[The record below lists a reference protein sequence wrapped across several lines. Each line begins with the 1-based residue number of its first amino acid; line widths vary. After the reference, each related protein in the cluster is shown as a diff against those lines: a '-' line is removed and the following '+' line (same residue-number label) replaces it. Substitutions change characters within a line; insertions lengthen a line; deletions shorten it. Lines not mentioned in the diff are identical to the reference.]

1 MREKNGGARALTGQQ
16 ALDEAEDLPDPLAL
30 SGDLVVIAHLP
41 RAALPEQPER
51 VGKRLREVGWRIRLA
66 AAGREPN
73 LRRGHPRKGRTAGRV
88 GAVVPAAAASRRSNF
103 RSRESGTFL
112 DRVRDPALD
121 SRASRGRGGWF
132 PHASR
137 SFQLSVRRSFTTEAV
152 TSRPRLADRDLV
164 ERDLRDA
171 NFASPFPET
180 QKATMTSTLA
190 PARARQLCAR
200 SSMSTRKKRP
210 EAFTVQVRRVQ
221 AKWRLVDCRP
231 DHAAWLKF
239 GTDPGCLRIEK
250 LSQHPPQHFTHFPA
264 KLGTHFPN
272 FQLRV
277 VIIIAAKIG
286 PNRRDPPAGP
296 FTMRANDDEFHH
308 KRRGRA
314 KPTFDRRQSQSQSQS
329 AFLPSL
335 RHVPVTTASL
345 GSARGSSRGRP
356 PRTPP

>member
-1 MREKNGGARALTGQQ
+1 MSGRKKRRRCEARALTGQQ
-16 ALDEAEDLPDPLAL
+16 ALDEVEDLPDPLAL

-73 LRRGHPRKGRTAGRV
+73 HLRRGHPRKGRTAGRV

-103 RSRESGTFL
+103 RSRGSGTFL

-121 SRASRGRGGWF
+121 PRASRGRGVF

-152 TSRPRLADRDLV
+152 TSRPPFADRDLL

-200 SSMSTRKKRP
+200 SSVSTRKKRP

-239 GTDPGCLRIEK
+239 GTDPVCLRIEK
-250 LSQHPPQHFTHFPA
+250 YRKIVPTPSTTFHPLSRRT
-264 KLGTHFPN
+264 
-272 FQLRV
+272 
-277 VIIIAAKIG
+277 
-286 PNRRDPPAGP
+286 RDPFSQFSVAGCYYYRSKDWAKQTRP
-296 FTMRANDDEFHH
+296 TCWPVHDAR
-308 KRRGRA
+308 KRR
-314 KPTFDRRQSQSQSQS
+314 
-329 AFLPSL
+329 
-335 RHVPVTTASL
+335 
-345 GSARGSSRGRP
+345 
-356 PRTPP
+356 

>member
-1 MREKNGGARALTGQQ
+1 MEPRKTSGTTSDGSLSDLTFLAAETREGGETEGQSTVQEVLRLWARGADGRGQGAARAVTLGRAARRPRDGIGSDRPRGNSIETRDERMARAPCDGRGAREKRPRPMSRPRGAKERVMREKNGGARALTGQQ

-30 SGDLVVIAHLP
+30 SGDLVMIAHLP

-73 LRRGHPRKGRTAGRV
+73 HLRRGHPRKGRTAGRV

-103 RSRESGTFL
+103 RSRGSGTFL

-121 SRASRGRGGWF
+121 PRASRGRGVF

-152 TSRPRLADRDLV
+152 TSRPRLADRDLL

-200 SSMSTRKKRP
+200 S
-210 EAFTVQVRRVQ
+210 
-221 AKWRLVDCRP
+221 
-231 DHAAWLKF
+231 
-239 GTDPGCLRIEK
+239 
-250 LSQHPPQHFTHFPA
+250 
-264 KLGTHFPN
+264 
-272 FQLRV
+272 
-277 VIIIAAKIG
+277 
-286 PNRRDPPAGP
+286 
-296 FTMRANDDEFHH
+296 
-308 KRRGRA
+308 
-314 KPTFDRRQSQSQSQS
+314 
-329 AFLPSL
+329 
-335 RHVPVTTASL
+335 
-345 GSARGSSRGRP
+345 
-356 PRTPP
+356 

>member
-1 MREKNGGARALTGQQ
+1 M
-16 ALDEAEDLPDPLAL
+16 
-30 SGDLVVIAHLP
+30 IAHLP
-41 RAALPEQPER
+41 SAALPEQPER

-66 AAGREPN
+66 AARREPN
-73 LRRGHPRKGRTAGRV
+73 LRRSHPRKGRV
-88 GAVVPAAAASRRSNF
+88 GAVVPAAAASRRSNL
-103 RSRESGTFL
+103 RSRESGTLL

-121 SRASRGRGGWF
+121 PRASRGRGVF

-137 SFQLSVRRSFTTEAV
+137 SFQLFVRRSFTTEAV
-152 TSRPRLADRDLV
+152 TSRPRLADRDCDEPV
-164 ERDLRDA
+164 RERDLRDA
-171 NFASPFPET
+171 NSASPFPET
-180 QKATMTSTLA
+180 QKATTTSTLA
-190 PARARQLCAR
+190 PARARRLCAR

-221 AKWRLVDCRP
+221 AKLRLVDGRP

-239 GTDPGCLRIEK
+239 GTDRACLRIGK

-264 KLGTHFPN
+264 NSGPIFPIFSCGLLKLS
-272 FQLRV
+272 
-277 VIIIAAKIG
+277 AAKIG

-314 KPTFDRRQSQSQSQS
+314 KPTFDPRQSLSQS

-335 RHVPVTTASL
+335 RDVPVTTASL
-345 GSARGSSRGRP
+345 GSARGSSRDRR